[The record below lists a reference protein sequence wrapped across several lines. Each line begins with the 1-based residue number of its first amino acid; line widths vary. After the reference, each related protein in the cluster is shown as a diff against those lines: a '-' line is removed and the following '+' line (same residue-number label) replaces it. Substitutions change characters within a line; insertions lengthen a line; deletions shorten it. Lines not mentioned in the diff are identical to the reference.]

1 MKCELNHKQNILI
14 EGNNFFIEC
23 MTISMNICPSY
34 KNTDWGSEESYHLNI
49 SGAVELKAL
58 NVVSVLKD
66 CIV

>member
-1 MKCELNHKQNILI
+1 
-14 EGNNFFIEC
+14 
-23 MTISMNICPSY
+23 MNICPSY